1 MGFRHRSSK
10 SLVLMAAIMLAGGRT
25 AWAQAGRRSASE
37 TGLSTMILP
46 VILES
51 APAQP
56 NRAPLTSDQ
65 FELYDGGVAQVIEY
79 FRPDYSPAK
88 IVVLVDNTERLQASE
103 SEMAAAVK
111 ALAANLYQGDQMMV
125 IGFDEQPEI
134 IEEFTG
140 DRKKLEAATALFR
153 KKGSPKLLDALEAT
167 VHDVFRLQV
176 GITKRVIVLI
186 SDGYDFE
193 SRTPFKTVLENLQRE
208 NIIVYVLQTADR
220 TYGAPRRRAL
230 KPVELLDKLVTG
242 TGGRSFLLKESSRAA
257 QEILQELSER
267 WYQLSY
273 KPKGV
278 NPTLTRR
285 LLLASND
292 PHLRLRTKAEQPGAP
307 F

>member
-1 MGFRHRSSK
+1 M
-10 SLVLMAAIMLAGGRT
+10 VDWLMKRLALTVGILLTVAGAAS
-25 AWAQAGRRSASE
+25 AQAGRRSAADS
-37 TGLSTMILP
+37 GLTTMTLP

-51 APAQP
+51 APGQTDRNALA
-56 NRAPLTSDQ
+56 REQ
-65 FELYDGGVAQVIEY
+65 FELYDGGTAQEIEY

-103 SEMAAAVK
+103 AEMTAAVK

-134 IEEFTG
+134 IEEFTD

-167 VHDVFRLQV
+167 IHDVFRLQI

-186 SDGYDFE
+186 SDGYDWE
-193 SRTPFKTVLENLQRE
+193 SVTPFKTVLGNLERE
-208 NIIVYVLQTADR
+208 NIVVYVLQTADR

-230 KPVELLDKLVTG
+230 KPLDLIDKLVTG
-242 TGGRSFLLKESSRAA
+242 TGGRIFPLKESQSAA

-278 NPTLTRR
+278 NPINTRR
-285 LLLASND
+285 LLLAPND
-292 PHLRLRTKAEQPGAP
+292 PKIRLRTKAEQPGEP